1 MVPSSLSV
9 ALLIAVN
16 LIPLFGVMFLGW
28 DLFPIMILYWLENG
42 IIGLFNL
49 PKIALASAPV
59 GGLPY
64 SVPGGPA
71 GANPLPGL
79 LGRGFLMVFF
89 AFH

>member
-1 MVPSSLSV
+1 MAPSSLSV

-16 LIPLFGVMFLGW
+16 LIPLLGVLVLGW
-28 DLFPIMILYWLENG
+28 GLFGIMVLYWLENG

-49 PKIALASAPV
+49 PKIALASAPG

-71 GANPLPGL
+71 GSNLRTPVRA
-79 LGRGFLMVFF
+79 
-89 AFH
+89 